1 MKLSPYS
8 YGRFRRTLSAETLQL
23 RQLMKACV
31 SHSCYFQEGEAI
43 LRQGE
48 ELEFLYIVPVGN
60 VSMSIIAQNGRR
72 FQLGRAHC
80 DDHIFG
86 EIEFFTRQ
94 PCQWNV
100 TADEALNAE
109 AVCLQKLKEQLLAH
123 PLLLLHFA
131 SALAADYQDSL
142 AIYTSRL
149 MHSIAHNIASDLLQE
164 KETTAYL
171 VGFDKVTQEA
181 ERFGT
186 SARVYRRAV
195 NELIELGLVK
205 REAGK
210 LEIENEYGLR
220 AFLDSHT

>member
-8 YGRFRRTLSAETLQL
+8 YGRFHRKLNAETQQL

-31 SHSCYFQEGEAI
+31 THSCYFQEGEAI
-43 LRQGE
+43 LKQGD

-86 EIEFFTRQ
+86 EMEFFTRQ

-100 TADEALNAE
+100 TADEALEAE
-109 AVCLQKLKEQLLAH
+109 AVCLHKLREQLLDH
-123 PLLLLHFA
+123 PVLLLHFA

-164 KETTAYL
+164 KETTAFL

-195 NELIELGLVK
+195 SELIELGLV
-205 REAGK
+205 RRVGGK
-210 LEIENEYGLR
+210 LAVEDESKLR

>member
-8 YGRFRRTLSAETLQL
+8 YGRFRRKLSAETLQL

-31 SHSCYFQEGEAI
+31 SHSCYFQEGETI

-195 NELIELGLVK
+195 NELIERGLVK

-210 LEIENEYGLR
+210 LEIENEDGLR

>member
-100 TADEALNAE
+100 MADEALNAE

-142 AIYTSRL
+142 VIYTSRL

-210 LEIENEYGLR
+210 LEIENEDGLR

>member
-1 MKLSPYS
+1 M
-8 YGRFRRTLSAETLQL
+8 
-23 RQLMKACV
+23 
-31 SHSCYFQEGEAI
+31 
-43 LRQGE
+43 
-48 ELEFLYIVPVGN
+48 
-60 VSMSIIAQNGRR
+60 
-72 FQLGRAHC
+72 
-80 DDHIFG
+80 
-86 EIEFFTRQ
+86 
-94 PCQWNV
+94 
-100 TADEALNAE
+100 
-109 AVCLQKLKEQLLAH
+109 
-123 PLLLLHFA
+123 LLHFA

-195 NELIELGLVK
+195 NELIERGLVK

-210 LEIENEYGLR
+210 LEIENEDGLR